1 MYLPSSVGGV
11 DGEGGHTPDKGGHS
25 SNLCCLSGSKRSVLN
40 SYTITDILLI
50 VYNNFS
56 FRLKRENIIIVDNIT
71 DHMISS
77 FLIVS

>member
-40 SYTITDILLI
+40 SYAITDVLLI

-56 FRLKRENIIIVDNIT
+56 FRLKKENIIIVDNIT

-77 FLIVS
+77 YWILS

>member
-1 MYLPSSVGGV
+1 MGGV

-56 FRLKRENIIIVDNIT
+56 FRLKKENIIIVDNIT

-77 FLIVS
+77 FWIVS

>member
-77 FLIVS
+77 FWIVS

>member
-1 MYLPSSVGGV
+1 MGGV

-25 SNLCCLSGSKRSVLN
+25 SNLCCLPGSKRSVLN
-40 SYTITDILLI
+40 SYTITDVLLI

-56 FRLKRENIIIVDNIT
+56 FRLKKENIIIVDNIT

-77 FLIVS
+77 FWIGS